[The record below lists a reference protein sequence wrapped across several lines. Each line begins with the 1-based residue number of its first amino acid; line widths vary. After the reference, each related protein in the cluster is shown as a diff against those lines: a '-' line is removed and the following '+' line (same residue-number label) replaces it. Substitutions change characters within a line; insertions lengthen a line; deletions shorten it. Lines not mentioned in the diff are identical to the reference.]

1 MLVFLIFTKMV
12 IVGIEALKI
21 HKFAAIILTICL
33 LSLNYSF
40 SQEQVQSKFL
50 ELENGLKVFLFE
62 RHTIPLINI
71 AFAANLGTKD
81 ESDET
86 SGLVHILEHYILF
99 RGTELRS
106 GDEISQDIRRHGAY
120 FNAHTGRDLA
130 VFELSLPSEYAD
142 FALRNQKEIL
152 FNIKFSQEELDKEKK
167 VILEE
172 LSQIQDDPRK
182 YAISLVLQNLF
193 KNHPYQKPI
202 YGKQEIIEAA
212 TVDQIEKFYKKYF
225 APSNCSLAVVGD
237 FNMEEMEKKVEEI
250 FGDLKNE
257 GFTPS
262 DYKKVDPLEKTVE
275 IEQEMDV
282 NQAYLVI
289 GATGPDYNNPNQY
302 AMHILTEI
310 FSRGVNPTLH
320 SRLRGKR
327 LLADTISMS
336 YGAYKFGGTLLIF
349 LTLDPKKIKSA
360 KRETIKFLKQSKNQN
375 YSIDDHYGDS
385 KFYAFDFLQSAIN
398 QIKFRTH
405 QAQEKGL
412 LLAAS
417 IARFMLLNEDP
428 NRGSYL
434 DSIDKVKSTELRK
447 IASKYFSK
455 NRYVIVT
462 IIPKKKNN

>member
-1 MLVFLIFTKMV
+1 MV
-12 IVGIEALKI
+12 IVGKKALKK
-21 HKFAAIILTICL
+21 HKFAAFILLFCL
-33 LSLNYSF
+33 FSLRFSH
-40 SQEQVQSKFL
+40 SQEHVQSKFL
-50 ELENGLKVFLFE
+50 ELENGLKIFLFE

-142 FALRNQKEIL
+142 FALRNQREIL
-152 FNIKFSQEELDKEKK
+152 FNIKFTQEELDKEKK

-182 YAISLVLQNLF
+182 YATSLVYQNLF
-193 KNHPYQKPI
+193 KNHPYKKPI
-202 YGKQEIIEAA
+202 YGKQEIIEAT
-212 TVDQIEKFYKKYF
+212 TVEQIEKFHKKYF
-225 APSNCSLAVVGD
+225 APSNCALAVVGD
-237 FNMEEMEKKVEEI
+237 FNMKEMEEKVKEI

-262 DYKKVDPLEKTVE
+262 GYEKVTPLKKTVE
-275 IEQEMDV
+275 IKHEMDV

-289 GATGPDYNNPNQY
+289 GLTGPDYNSPDQY
-302 AMHILTEI
+302 AIHILTEI

-320 SRLRGKR
+320 SRLRGRR
-327 LLADTISMS
+327 LLAETISMS
-336 YGAYKFGGTLLIF
+336 YGVHKFGGAILIY

-360 KRETIKFLKQSKNQN
+360 KRETIQFLKQSRNQN
-375 YSIDDHYGDS
+375 YSKDDHYGDS
-385 KFYAFDFLQSAIN
+385 QFYAFDFLQSAIN

-412 LLAAS
+412 LLATS
-417 IARFMLLNEDP
+417 LVRFMLLNEDP
-428 NRGSYL
+428 NPGSYL

-455 NRYVIVT
+455 NRYVIVA
-462 IIPKKKNN
+462 IVPKKKNK

>member
-1 MLVFLIFTKMV
+1 MGKK
-12 IVGIEALKI
+12 ALKN
-21 HKFAAIILTICL
+21 HKFASFILLFCL
-33 LSLNYSF
+33 FSLSF
-40 SQEQVQSKFL
+40 SLSQGQVQSKFL
-50 ELENGLKVFLFE
+50 ELENGLKIFLFE

-81 ESDET
+81 ESEET

-120 FNAHTGRDLA
+120 FNAFTGRDLA
-130 VFELSLPSEYAD
+130 VFKLSLPSEYAD

-152 FNIKFSQEELDKEKK
+152 FNIKLTQEELDKEKK

-172 LSQIQDDPRK
+172 LSQIQDDPIK
-182 YAISLVLQNLF
+182 YATSLVYQNLF
-193 KNHPYQKPI
+193 KNHPYKKPI
-202 YGKQEIIEAA
+202 YGKQEIIEAT
-212 TVDQIEKFYKKYF
+212 TVEQIENFHKKYF
-225 APSNCSLAVVGD
+225 APSNCALAVVGD
-237 FNMEEMEKKVEEI
+237 FNMEEMEEKIKEI

-262 DYKKVDPLEKTVE
+262 GYEKVAPLKKTIEVE
-275 IEQEMDV
+275 HEMDV

-289 GATGPDYNNPNQY
+289 GLTGPDYNSPDQY
-302 AMHILTEI
+302 AIHILTEI

-320 SRLRGKR
+320 SRLRGRR
-327 LLADTISMS
+327 LLAETISMN
-336 YGAYKFGGTLLIF
+336 YGAYKFGGAILIY

-360 KRETIKFLKQSKNQN
+360 KKETIQFLKQSRNQN
-375 YSIDDHYGDS
+375 YSMDDHYGDS
-385 KFYAFDFLQSAIN
+385 KFYAFDYLQSAIN

-412 LLAAS
+412 LLATS
-417 IARFMLLNEDP
+417 LVRFMLLNEDP

-434 DSIDKVKSTELRK
+434 DSIGKVKSTELRK

-455 NRYVIVT
+455 NRYVIVA
-462 IIPKKKNN
+462 IVPKKKNN